1 MKIAKEII
9 LVAAGG
15 HGRSVLDALLTA
27 GNSVFGIIDPGLP
40 ISQDIFGVPVLGG
53 DEVFDKIS
61 ANDYLLA
68 NGFGANP
75 SVVRRTEVYSGL
87 LGKAFRFITV
97 THPSATISR
106 ESVLADG
113 SQIMAGAIIQSRVHV
128 ACNAVVNTGAILD
141 HDVVVAEHAFIAPG
155 AVLCGGVIIGCGAF
169 IGSGATLLPGIK
181 VGARAIVGA
190 GAVVRCDVMD
200 EEFYAGIPAVKMIRA

>member
-27 GNSVFGIIDPGLP
+27 GNSVFGIIDPGLKV
-40 ISQDIFGVPVLGG
+40 SQDIFGVPVLGG
-53 DEVFDKIS
+53 DEIFDKIS

-75 SVVRRTEVYSGL
+75 SVVRRTEAYSNL
-87 LGKAFRFITV
+87 LRKTFRFV
-97 THPSATISR
+97 AVAHPSATISR
-106 ESVLADG
+106 ESKLADG
-113 SQIMAGAIIQSRVHV
+113 SQVMAGVIIQSRVHIG
-128 ACNAVVNTGAILD
+128 CNSVVNTGAILD
-141 HDVVVAEHAFIAPG
+141 HDVVIGEHAFIAPG

-169 IGSGATLLPGIK
+169 IGAGAILSPGIK
-181 VGARAIVGA
+181 VGEGAIVGA
-190 GAVVRCDVMD
+190 GSVVRCNVLDG
-200 EEFYAGIPAVKMIRA
+200 EFYAGVPATKKFRA